1 MRALFII
8 GILFVKL
15 TAFSQDICLT
25 PNEYRF
31 YAGAVIDKQTL
42 KKDTALLKSAIKEL
56 QTKNQSFERSIVKN
70 DSVMSLMYQ
79 KEAVYAH
86 DIDLLKDDVDKFK
99 KKTVRNR
106 RLAIY
111 GWGGFFGGATILG
124 GLVYLSITQ

>member
-8 GILFVKL
+8 GIQFAGLM
-15 TAFSQDICLT
+15 AFSQDICLT
-25 PNEYRF
+25 PKEYRF

-56 QTKNQSFERSIVKN
+56 QIKNQSFERSLVKN

-79 KEAVYAH
+79 KEAVYTH
-86 DIDLLKDDVDKFK
+86 DIDLLRDDVDKFK

-111 GWGGFFGGATILG
+111 GWGSFFGVATILG